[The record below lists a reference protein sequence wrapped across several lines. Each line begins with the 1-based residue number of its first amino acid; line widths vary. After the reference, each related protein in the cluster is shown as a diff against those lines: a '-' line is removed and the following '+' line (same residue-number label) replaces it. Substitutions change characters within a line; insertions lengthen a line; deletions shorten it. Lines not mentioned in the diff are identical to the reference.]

1 MIRAS
6 GWQTYN
12 SRRSWLMKI
21 TRIESIPLRVAN
33 LDATANDGSQET
45 LIVKIHTDAEFT
57 GIGEVDASSSMVKA
71 VLEAPSSH
79 NWSLSFQDMLIGENP
94 LDVER
99 LWDKLYQGT
108 IYTGR
113 RGLVIHAIGAVDLAL
128 WDIAGKALGRPV
140 FELLGGPRR
149 PHVVP
154 YASVHPH
161 LSSLED
167 TQRQV
172 QHLMERVMEMGYR
185 AVKLQ
190 LVYDNVY
197 TDADIIRLTRRARKI
212 LGDQMTFMID
222 VGYRWMDSK
231 AAIRTIQQLEDCN
244 LYFVETPMRM
254 DDLDG
259 HARLAAA
266 VTTRIAGAEMLA
278 SRWEALD
285 LMDRGKVDVIQPDIG
300 RAGGLTEC
308 LRIAKLANDR
318 GLLCTPHGWKSGLT
332 VAAEIHLSAAAE
344 NVPFIEYMVPEL
356 WPSVI
361 RRELVRPE
369 FAPHNG
375 LIELPR
381 SPGLGVELNE
391 EVVDRMA
398 KG

>member
-1 MIRAS
+1 
-6 GWQTYN
+6 
-12 SRRSWLMKI
+12 MKI
-21 TRIESIPLRVAN
+21 TRIEAIPLRVAN
-33 LDATANDGSQET
+33 IDSTANDGAQET
-45 LIVKIHTDAEFT
+45 IIVRIHTDEGIT
-57 GIGEVDASSSMVKA
+57 GIGEVDASASMVKA

-79 NWSLSFQDMLIGENP
+79 NWSLSFQDMLVGENP

-99 LWDKLYQGT
+99 LWDKMYQGT

-113 RGLVIHAIGAVDLAL
+113 RGLVIHAMGAVDLAL

-154 YASVHPH
+154 YASVHPR
-161 LSSLED
+161 LSSLQD
-167 TQRQV
+167 TERQV
-172 QHLMERVMEMGYR
+172 QQIMESVMELKYT

-197 TDADIIRLTRRARKI
+197 TDADIIRLVRKARKI
-212 LGDQMTFMID
+212 IGDQMTFMID

-231 AAIRTIQQLEDCN
+231 AAIWTLQQLEDCN
-244 LYFVETPMRM
+244 LYFVETPLRM

-285 LMDRGKVDVIQPDIG
+285 LMDRGKVDVIQPDVG

-308 LRIAKLANDR
+308 LRIAKHAKDR

-332 VAAEIHLSAAAE
+332 VAAEIHLSAAME
-344 NVPFIEYMVPEL
+344 NVPYIEYMVPEL

-361 RRELVRPE
+361 RRDLVRPE
-369 FAPHNG
+369 FTPHNG

-381 SPGLGVELNE
+381 TPGLGVELNE
-391 EVVDRMA
+391 EVVERLA